1 MGAVAH
7 YVRALTAPG
16 DLVVD
21 LFCHGPAPVR
31 EVVETGRRALGL
43 SINPLLLLA
52 ARLAL
57 SDGDPQP
64 PSAAFTH
71 LANGLKGGKPLQT
84 HLTSLYRAACPT
96 CGTLGVAEWFA
107 WDRDLDLPF
116 EKAVRC
122 TRCPQVQTGP
132 TDSDDTALARSI
144 EPRGLAYY
152 YALDRAAPLD
162 HPARDR
168 AAELVDCYT
177 ARNLSALMDLNRRLE
192 GLKAPP
198 DAKAALMAV
207 LLDCFDQG
215 SKLYPYDEHRS
226 RPRTLR
232 IPVRYY
238 ERNVWLLFE
247 EGFSSPTSPH
257 HHPRVT
263 EAGDAGGLVR
273 GEKAGYALT
282 PRAARDIR
290 QIVPEASVALLL
302 VDPPRPDGV
311 FWALS
316 ALWATWLWNSPESHA
331 MRPFLRRR
339 RFDWGWHWRA
349 LREALMAAGPC
360 LVREGS
366 LVTLSTTPPGA
377 LLESVCMA
385 ASNAGYHLSG
395 WGYAPEVGY
404 RLVWDWRGAAPPR
417 SSPVET
423 FHQQLISAAQS
434 GIVNALRQRGE
445 PTPTSLLHASAWVS
459 LVEQG
464 RLPALTAS
472 DHDQSTIA
480 LAAEAVDHAFAAA
493 PILALREEGDGRD
506 ALWWLSDEGA
516 TLETSH
522 PAHTPE
528 TLADRVEEAVRSF
541 LAEQPVWTQD
551 DLINAVYA
559 RFPGVLTPDL
569 TLVQVCVDSYGI
581 SDDGEIR
588 LRPEDDHQRRCR
600 EIDGIRE
607 GLLLMGEGLGYD
619 PLASGVRDVRWLD
632 EGRESYVFLI
642 SSSAAVAP
650 YLLDAE
656 LTTLGARRCLVVPGG
671 RARLID
677 LKLQRDPRL
686 TAAVENDQWQFIKF
700 RHLRRLTAKDDLDR
714 YALTT
719 VLGLDPIVEQEGAQ
733 IPLF

>member
-21 LFCHGPAPVR
+21 LFCHGPGPVR

-52 ARLAL
+52 AQLGL
-57 SDGDPQP
+57 SDGDPQAR
-64 PSAAFTH
+64 SSAFTH

-96 CGTLGVAEWFA
+96 CGTPGVAEWFA
-107 WDRDLDLPF
+107 WDRDLDYPF

-122 TRCPQVQTGP
+122 AKCAEVQTGA
-132 TDSDDTALARSI
+132 TDRDDAALARSI

-198 DAKAALMAV
+198 DAKAPLMAV

-215 SKLYPYDEHRS
+215 SKLYPYDEDRS

-247 EGFSSPTSPH
+247 EGFSSLTSARR
-257 HHPRVT
+257 HPCVAET
-263 EAGDAGGLVR
+263 EDAGGLIR
-273 GEKAGYALT
+273 GEKGGYALI

-290 QIVPEASVALLL
+290 QVVPEASVALVL

-349 LREALMAAGPC
+349 LREALMATGPC
-360 LVREGS
+360 LVSQGA
-366 LVTLSTTPPGA
+366 LVTSFSTPASA

-385 ASNAGYHLSG
+385 TSNAGYHLSG

-404 RLVWDWRGAAPPR
+404 RLVWDWRGAAQLR
-417 SSPVET
+417 SSPVDALD
-423 FHQQLISAAQS
+423 QQLISEAQK
-434 GIVNALRQRGE
+434 GIVNALSERGE
-445 PTPTSLLHASAWVS
+445 PTPKSVLHASAWVS
-459 LVEQG
+459 LVKPG
-464 RLPALTAS
+464 LLNALTALE
-472 DHDQSTIA
+472 HDQPTIA
-480 LAAEAVDHAFAAA
+480 LAAEAIDQGFDAA
-493 PILALREEGDGRD
+493 PILELPEEGDSGD
-506 ALWWLSDEGA
+506 GLWWLSDEGA
-516 TLETSH
+516 TLET
-522 PAHTPE
+522 PEIPE
-528 TLADRVEEAVRSF
+528 TLADRVEEAVRSL
-541 LAEQPVWTQD
+541 LAGRRVWTLD

-569 TLVQVCVDSYGI
+569 TLVHICVESYGI
-581 SDDGEIR
+581 SDGGEVR

-607 GLLLMGEGLGYD
+607 GLLLMGERLGYD
-619 PLASGVRDVRWLD
+619 PVASGVWDVRWLD

-656 LTTLGARRCLVVPGG
+656 LTTPGARRCLVVPGG

-686 TAAVENDQWQFIKF
+686 TAAVETDEWQFIKF